1 MKWSKIFFPPINLWS
16 VPKMKTVK
24 TANGRVID
32 MSAIARQHEQERAV
46 SNVPINAKGDVIDNR
61 GKVVK
66 TREQIKKEYY
76 KDTVPGAIEE
86 VSIKE
91 EPLDAYNDDRL
102 STRKDAESLNE
113 EVSLD
118 GPIEVSRTERT
129 RKDGSKYYEI
139 EYADGSMEEVNIDE

>member
-1 MKWSKIFFPPINLWS
+1 
-16 VPKMKTVK
+16 MKTVK

-66 TREQIKKEYY
+66 TREQVKKEYY

-102 STRKDAESLNE
+102 STRKDVESLNE
-113 EVSLD
+113 EVPLD

-129 RKDGSKYYEI
+129 RTDPAASRRPP
-139 EYADGSMEEVNIDE
+139 

>member
-1 MKWSKIFFPPINLWS
+1 MS
-16 VPKMKTVK
+16 KTVK
-24 TANGRVID
+24 TSKGRTID

-46 SNVPINAKGDVIDNR
+46 SNVPINAKGDIIDNR

-66 TREQIKKEYY
+66 TREQVKKEYY
-76 KDTVPGAIEE
+76 KDNVPGITEE

-102 STRKDAESLNE
+102 STRKDVEMPLE
-113 EVSLD
+113 E
-118 GPIEVSRTERT
+118 GPVEVSRTART
-129 RKDGSKYYEI
+129 RKDGTQYYEI